1 MFSAATQAWFDAV
14 FAAPTE
20 IQRRGWAS
28 IAAGQNTLLIAP
40 TGSGKTLAAFLAG
53 IDRCLTQPADAP
65 PGVRVLYV
73 SPLKDLVYDVER
85 NLRAPLAG
93 ITRLAASMGQPV
105 RPVTVDI
112 RTGDTPQ
119 QARRRQ
125 LRHPADILVTTPESL
140 FLMLASRARETLRS
154 VHTVIVDEVH
164 ALAPVKRGCHLALSL
179 EWLAE
184 VAERDPQRIGLSATV
199 RPAEA
204 VAAWLA
210 GSTRAAGVV
219 DASRPPA
226 LDLAIVV
233 PGDGNNDTPPR
244 TGGIAPVA
252 EPAGGSILA
261 RLYRQAVPAASEE
274 QRGLWPRIT
283 AALLAEITAARSTI
297 VFVNSRGLCERL
309 VNQLNELAGEVIA
322 HAHHG
327 SLARERRVEIED
339 ALKAG
344 RIRAIV
350 ATSSLELGIDM
361 GAVDKVLLVESP
373 GSVARG
379 LQRAG
384 RAGHGVGEVSR
395 ARLYPKHRGD
405 LLECAVIAAR
415 MRRGEIEA
423 VRLPVNALDVLAQQL
438 VAWVE
443 AQPMPVEGI
452 LARCQR
458 ALPYRDLTRPVL
470 EAVLAMLAGQYAA
483 GEFAEVRPLIA
494 WDRARDLISPRRG
507 AGMTVR
513 LNAGVIPDRGLY
525 AVHLGEG
532 GPRLGELDEEMVYE
546 SRKGEVIQLGASSW
560 RIEEITR
567 DRVLVSP
574 APGEPG
580 KLPFWHGDGPGR
592 SLELGQ
598 AIGAF
603 LREAAAH
610 AEDDLA
616 QWLRAQAPLDAGAA
630 ADLAAYLK
638 EQRAAGALPS
648 DRTLV
653 IERFRDELGDW
664 RVCLLSPFGARVH
677 APWAIALQ
685 EILSSRAGFEV
696 QVLYTD
702 DGIVLRFADTDE
714 LPDPALLLPEPEEVS
729 RLVTEHLPQT
739 ALFAGLFRENAA
751 RALLTPRRQAQGRR
765 PLWAQRIKAQQLM
778 ASVSRHPDYPIVLE
792 TYRQALSDL
801 FDLDGLRRILSD
813 LRSGR
818 IRVREVET
826 RTASP
831 FARSLVFAYVAANL
845 YAGDAPLAEKRAQAL
860 TLDRRMLAELL
871 GEAELADL
879 LDADAIQTV
888 EARLQRLAPE
898 HQVTDADD
906 LHDLLRQLG
915 DLRPQ
920 EIAARCAAGADC
932 AAWLETLQAARRAIP
947 VQVASE
953 RRWIAA
959 EDAGLYRDALGV
971 PYPPGLPTEYL
982 APVEAAL
989 TRLVRRWARRHGPFT
1004 SETLAQRYGLT
1015 PAQVEPVLALLARDG
1030 VLQQGRIRPG
1040 GHAAEWVDVEVL
1052 KQIKRASL
1060 ARLRQQAAPQEP
1072 AALGRLLP
1080 HWHGFPD
1087 QTGARLSTPPSADTL
1102 MAAILPLEAL
1112 ALPWSVLSLTLLP
1125 MRLPGFRPEL
1135 LDWLAGS
1142 GALVWLGVGPLGARD
1157 GRVMLLR
1164 REQVGRLMSA
1174 SDYTP
1179 PSPLHAAILEHLTR
1193 RGASFMTEIENAV
1206 GRDLPGTPAHE
1217 FEAALWDLVWAGRIT
1232 NDSFAPL
1239 RQLLRGGPRESGAP
1253 RHARHTLAGG
1263 RWSLVTDLLTADVG
1277 PTERAVA
1284 WAEVLLN
1291 RYGIV
1296 CREAVRYEQAPPGW
1310 GPLRQALKAMEETG
1324 RVRRGYFVEGL
1335 SGVQYARP
1343 GAVEVLRRETES
1355 DVTPVRTLAALD
1367 PANPYGALLPWPAA
1381 TESDATPRR
1390 VAGAWVVLID
1400 GRLALYLQ
1408 PGGQGL
1414 ITFPAELPEPDTQLP
1429 LALAALADLPPG
1441 GRRRMRLARIDGVAV
1456 EDSPLYPRLMELGF
1470 TRDYGG
1476 LVYPGAHGTPV
1487 PE

>member
-1 MFSAATQAWFDAV
+1 MFSAATQAWFDAS
-14 FAAPTE
+14 FATPTE
-20 IQRRGWAS
+20 IQKRGWAA
-28 IAAGQNTLLIAP
+28 IAAGQHTLLIAP

-53 IDRCLTQPADAP
+53 IDRCLTLPPDAP

-73 SPLKDLVYDVER
+73 SPLKALVYDVER
-85 NLRAPLAG
+85 NLRAPLVG
-93 ITRLAASMGQPV
+93 IARLATGLGMTV
-105 RPVTVDI
+105 RSVSVDI

-119 QARRRQ
+119 QDRRQ
-125 LRHPADILVTTPESL
+125 QLRRPADILVTTPESL
-140 FLMLASRARETLRS
+140 FLLLASRARESLRS
-154 VHTVIVDEVH
+154 VHTVIIDEVH
-164 ALAPVKRGCHLALSL
+164 ALAAVKRGSHLALSL

-184 VAERDPQRIGLSATV
+184 VAESEPQRIGLSATV

-210 GSTRAAGVV
+210 GSTRTATVV
-219 DASRPPA
+219 DISQPPA
-226 LDLAIVV
+226 LDLSVVV
-233 PGDGNNDTPPR
+233 PGVGFD
-244 TGGIAPVA
+244 IATA
-252 EPAGGSILA
+252 GAGALSTTAQPAGGSILA
-261 RLYRQAVPAASEE
+261 RLYRQAAPSYGEE
-274 QRGLWPRIT
+274 QRGFWPRIT

-327 SLARERRVEIED
+327 SLARERRIEIED
-339 ALKAG
+339 ALKTG
-344 RIRAIV
+344 RIRALV

-361 GAVDKVLLVESP
+361 GAVDKVLMVESP

-384 RAGHGVGEVSR
+384 RAGHAVGEVSH

-415 MRRGEIEA
+415 MCRGEIEA
-423 VRLPVNALDVLAQQL
+423 MRLPVNALDVLAQQL

-443 AQPMPVEGI
+443 ARPMPVEAI

-458 ALPYRDLTRPVL
+458 ALPYRDLARPIL

-483 GEFAEVRPLIA
+483 GDFAEVRPLIT
-494 WDRARDLISPRRG
+494 WDRTLDLVTARRG

-525 AVHLGEG
+525 AVYLGEG

-580 KLPFWHGDGPGR
+580 KLPFWRGDAPGR
-592 SLELGQ
+592 SLELGTSL
-598 AIGAF
+598 GAF
-603 LREAAAH
+603 LRAAAAR

-616 QWLRAQAPLDAGAA
+616 GWLRTQAPLDASAA
-630 ADLAAYLK
+630 ADLAAYLN
-638 EQRAAGALPS
+638 EQRAVGALPS

-685 EILSSRAGFEV
+685 EILSRRAGFEV

-702 DGIVLRFADTDE
+702 DGIVLRFTDTEE

-778 ASVSRHPDYPIVLE
+778 AAVSRYPDHPIVLE

-813 LRSGR
+813 LRAGR

-826 RTASP
+826 RSASP

-879 LDADAIQTV
+879 LDHDSIDEV
-888 EARLQRLAPE
+888 EARLQRLDPDHA
-898 HQVTDADD
+898 VTDADG
-906 LHDLLRQLG
+906 LHDLLRLLG

-920 EIAARCAAGADC
+920 EIAKRCAAGADWS
-932 AAWLETLQAARRAIP
+932 AWLNALQAARRAIP
-947 VQVASE
+947 VQVAGE
-953 RRWIAA
+953 QRWIAA

-971 PYPPGLPTEYL
+971 PHPPGLPTDYL
-982 APVEAAL
+982 APVEDAL
-989 TRLVRRWARRHGPFT
+989 TRLFRRWVRRHGPFT

-1015 PAQVEPVLALLARDG
+1015 PAQVEPVLALLTRDG

-1040 GHAAEWVDVEVL
+1040 GHAVEWVDVEVL

-1060 ARLRQQAAPQEP
+1060 ARLRQQAAPQEA

-1080 HWHGFPD
+1080 HWQGIPD
-1087 QTGARLSTPPSADTL
+1087 KTGTRLNISPSADAL
-1102 MAAILPLEAL
+1102 LAAILPLEAL
-1112 ALPWSVLSLTLLP
+1112 PLPWSVLSLTLLP

-1135 LDWLAGS
+1135 LDWLTSS
-1142 GALVWLGVGPLGARD
+1142 GTLVWLGVGPLGTRD

-1164 REQVGRLMSA
+1164 REQVGRLITASA
-1174 SDYTP
+1174 YEP
-1179 PSPLHAAILEHLTR
+1179 PSPLHTAILEHLAQ
-1193 RGASFMTEIENAV
+1193 RGASFLTEIESAV
-1206 GRDLPGTPAHE
+1206 GRALPDTSAHE

-1232 NDSFAPL
+1232 NDSLAPL
-1239 RQLLRGGPRESGAP
+1239 RQRLRGGAREPGAP
-1253 RHARHTLAGG
+1253 RHAHTTLAGG
-1263 RWSLVTDLLTADVG
+1263 RWSLVADLLTPDIAL
-1277 PTERAVA
+1277 TERAVA

-1296 CREAVRYEQAPPGW
+1296 SREAVRYEQAPPGW
-1310 GPLRQALKAMEETG
+1310 GALRQALKAMEETG

-1343 GAVEVLRRETES
+1343 GAVEALRRETEATTGT
-1355 DVTPVRTLAALD
+1355 VQMLAALD

-1381 TESDATPRR
+1381 AVRDATPRR
-1390 VAGAWVVLID
+1390 LAGAWVVLVD

-1408 PGGQGL
+1408 PGGHAL
-1414 ITFPAELPEPDTQLP
+1414 FTFPAELDAPDTQIP
-1429 LALAALADLPPG
+1429 LALAALKDLPPG
-1441 GRRRMRLARIDGVAV
+1441 GRRRVRLARIDGVAV
-1456 EDSPLYPRLMELGF
+1456 EDSPLYPRLIELGF
-1470 TRDYGG
+1470 VRDYGG
-1476 LVYPGAHGTPV
+1476 LVYPDDHGITV
-1487 PE
+1487 LD